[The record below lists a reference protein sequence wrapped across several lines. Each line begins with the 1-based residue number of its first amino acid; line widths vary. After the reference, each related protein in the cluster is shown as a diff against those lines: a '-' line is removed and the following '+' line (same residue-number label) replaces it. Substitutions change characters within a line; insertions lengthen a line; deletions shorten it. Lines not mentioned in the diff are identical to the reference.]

1 MLPPLPHAICRVRRP
16 GITWH
21 GMAPAPRSYGRC
33 GLPDCNAPSFLLSP
47 RLASPRIPHD
57 DAKRSPVV
65 LHLHGRGSGSIV
77 PAKTARFGR
86 PPAPGGASQDAP
98 TGGLLGVPREKSQQR
113 GSNNAHEYVH
123 VCESVES
130 VKVAD
135 TRRLTGAV
143 VGLYAR
149 HLVYTRHTPRPLPA
163 SNAMVE
169 TGDNF
174 RPAF

>member
-1 MLPPLPHAICRVRRP
+1 M
-16 GITWH
+16 
-21 GMAPAPRSYGRC
+21 
-33 GLPDCNAPSFLLSP
+33 
-47 RLASPRIPHD
+47 
-57 DAKRSPVV
+57 
-65 LHLHGRGSGSIV
+65 
-77 PAKTARFGR
+77 
-86 PPAPGGASQDAP
+86 
-98 TGGLLGVPREKSQQR
+98 GVPREKSQQR

-130 VKVAD
+130 VKVYVHVSRARMSDAGPCTSAD